1 MSKDLTDALRRLTEQ
16 PDASVNAMPAPRGMA
31 PAVKS
36 AALLPGASASSG
48 GNGLTINGTKTLSS
62 SDGLFAII
70 FPDTVKT
77 TVSGAELTIPCIK
90 KVTP

>member
-1 MSKDLTDALRRLTEQ
+1 MSKDLTEALRRLTEQ
-16 PDASVNAMPAPRGMA
+16 PDASVNAVPAPRGMA

-36 AALLPGASASSG
+36 AALLPGGAAGAS

-62 SDGLFAII
+62 SDGLFAIV

-77 TVSGAELTIPCIK
+77 TISGAELTIPCIK
-90 KVTP
+90 KVMP